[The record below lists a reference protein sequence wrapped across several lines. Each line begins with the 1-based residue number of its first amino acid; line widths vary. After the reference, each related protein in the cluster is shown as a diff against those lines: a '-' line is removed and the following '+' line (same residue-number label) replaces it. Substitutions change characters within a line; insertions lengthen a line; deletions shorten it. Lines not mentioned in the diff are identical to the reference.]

1 MTKSFVTVEKG
12 SGKSSI
18 ALASTASDLQRF
30 ELSQVAQ
37 VILSRGFPGSGK
49 ATKAKVLM
57 DIGYRHFD
65 AGMIFE
71 ADGVFRSQF
80 SQETSS

>member
-1 MTKSFVTVEKG
+1 MTKSFVTAEKG
-12 SGKSSI
+12 IGKSSI
-18 ALASTASDLQRF
+18 ALASTASDRQRF

-37 VILSRGFPGSGK
+37 VILFCGFPGSGK
-49 ATKAKVLM
+49 TTKAKVLM
-57 DIGYRHFD
+57 DIGYMHFE